1 MGKNLSLIWELDS
14 IFSGGSHSKELKK
27 AFSSIENYLSDLK
40 KCISHSIEEAITLF
54 QKTSLLLRE
63 VEAFI
68 HCLNAQNTNDIQ
80 AHILQDQIIR
90 YKATFSTLGVMLD
103 EHLRTLDDGVFHKLL
118 ELPSLKP
125 ISFPLIERRKL
136 AKEKLPSSYEALIN
150 DLAIDGY
157 HGWNQLYETLM
168 GEMTFSFEGKN
179 LSFGQIENK
188 VSDPNRK
195 IRVQAL
201 ALIDKNFS
209 EKQNLCAQALNHI
222 GGFRLQLYEKRGI
235 KDLLQEPLE
244 MNRMEEITLKT
255 MWEVINKNKAPL
267 LEYLKCKA
275 DLLKIKKCS
284 WCDLSAPLGHSY
296 KPISYESASSLI
308 LESFQ
313 TFGLKMAKFAEEIL
327 TNHSIDAEDRPLK
340 RAGGFC
346 VDFPKSKK
354 SRIFLTYGQT
364 MNNVFTLAHE
374 IGHAFHNVVIHPL
387 PEMAQHIKM
396 NVAETASTLAE
407 MIVAKTATS
416 KATSTQEN
424 LLLLDDQASRSV
436 SFLLNIQARFL
447 FEQAFYEERKKGYI
461 PSDRLSELMLFAQKE
476 AFGDSLEGW
485 HPLFWATKLHFYFT
499 DIPFYNFPYTFGYL
513 FSSGIYSSGKNDLDI
528 ENKYIAL
535 LQDTGQM
542 NVEDL
547 ALKHLDVDLKKPDFW
562 QNGLNLV
569 TDEIQ
574 QFLDLAK

>member
-1 MGKNLSLIWELDS
+1 MRGKNS
-14 IFSGGSHSKELKK
+14 
-27 AFSSIENYLSDLK
+27 
-40 KCISHSIEEAITLF
+40 
-54 QKTSLLLRE
+54 
-63 VEAFI
+63 
-68 HCLNAQNTNDIQ
+68 
-80 AHILQDQIIR
+80 
-90 YKATFSTLGVMLD
+90 
-103 EHLRTLDDGVFHKLL
+103 
-118 ELPSLKP
+118 
-125 ISFPLIERRKL
+125 
-136 AKEKLPSSYEALIN
+136 
-150 DLAIDGY
+150 
-157 HGWNQLYETLM
+157 
-168 GEMTFSFEGKN
+168 
-179 LSFGQIENK
+179 
-188 VSDPNRK
+188 
-195 IRVQAL
+195 
-201 ALIDKNFS
+201 
-209 EKQNLCAQALNHI
+209 
-222 GGFRLQLYEKRGI
+222 
-235 KDLLQEPLE
+235 
-244 MNRMEEITLKT
+244 
-255 MWEVINKNKAPL
+255 
-267 LEYLKCKA
+267 
-275 DLLKIKKCS
+275 
-284 WCDLSAPLGHSY
+284 
-296 KPISYESASSLI
+296 
-308 LESFQ
+308 
-313 TFGLKMAKFAEEIL
+313 
-327 TNHSIDAEDRPLK
+327 LK

-346 VDFPKSKK
+346 IDFPKSKK

-416 KATSTQEN
+416 KATSTQEK

-513 FSSGIYSSGKNDLDI
+513 FSSGIYSAGKNDLDI